1 MKADRDKNK
10 KSPPLFIVEPFGPEQ
25 KQVALPKDEA
35 GHAIKVL
42 RMRAGDPIHV
52 TDGAGT
58 LGQGVINRIE
68 PKQNVVVIDT
78 DTSIKQ
84 PSSKTTL
91 TLASAIPKGERQA
104 VLIDMAV
111 QLGIDVFVP
120 LDCEFSAV
128 RYQPKMHE
136 RWVRVA
142 RSACKQSRRVYLPM
156 IKGSE
161 TVDSLLNHVPDRT
174 LVVYGSQQGESIYH
188 IPEGIISSVSHI
200 ALLIGPEGG
209 FSEVEQSTL
218 DRFSGTFAL
227 RAGEH
232 ILRTEAAAIALVTLA
247 MQIKQKLS

>member
-10 KSPPLFIVEPFGPEQ
+10 KSPPLFILESFEPEQ
-25 KQVALPKDEA
+25 QRVVLPHEEA
-35 GHAIKVL
+35 GHAIKAL
-42 RMRAGDPIHV
+42 RMRAGDPIHI

-68 PKQNVVVIDT
+68 PKQNVVVIDVSST
-78 DTSIKQ
+78 TNQPSATSI
-84 PSSKTTL
+84 L

-128 RYQPKMHE
+128 RYQSKMRE
-136 RWVRVA
+136 RWLRVA
-142 RSACKQSRRVYLPM
+142 RSACKQSRRLYLPRVED
-156 IKGSE
+156 SQ
-161 TVDSLLNHVPDRT
+161 TVNSLLNHVPDHS
-174 LVVYGSQQGESIYH
+174 LVVYGSQHGESIYH
-188 IPEGIISSVSHI
+188 IPEGIISSVRHVV
-200 ALLIGPEGG
+200 LLIGPEGG
-209 FSEVEQSTL
+209 FSDVEQSTL
-218 DRFSGTFAL
+218 ERFSGAFAL

-247 MQIKQKLS
+247 MQIKQRLS